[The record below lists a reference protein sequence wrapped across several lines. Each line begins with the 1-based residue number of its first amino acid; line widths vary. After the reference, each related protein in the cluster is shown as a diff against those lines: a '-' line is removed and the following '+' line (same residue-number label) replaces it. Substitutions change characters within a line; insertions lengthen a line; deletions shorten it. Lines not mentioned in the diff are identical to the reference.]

1 MRIGDILLDRRC
13 VAPADLARAIAEQEA
28 TGRRLC
34 SLLIARGLVAH
45 DDAARALAEQRG
57 MPGVLLRHLE
67 GREAGLAYLIPPA
80 LGRTYVALPIGRART
95 GELIVCVRD
104 PSADIQR
111 AVEQAVRG
119 AVVLAVTP
127 ASRLEQLVAAVYGD
141 GKSQDFDVDLTT
153 GPITLPLLGGGG
165 GGGVPQFTL
174 VDLDDERVAKDYTQS
189 GTFGV
194 PRDALPPARA
204 SVPNATPLHGAP
216 ALASSTVPPPLA
228 GPARTQ
234 LPAPAPTL
242 DATLAALE
250 TAASRDEATE
260 LAMGYVAGRWA
271 SSLLVTIKEGAAL
284 GHRGHGAQLGAVE
297 TIALPMSSPSML
309 KIAHDTKRLTLEA
322 PGGAIQDRLGK
333 LLGVPLAPA
342 AAPIIVATRAIGAI
356 AVGDSR
362 HGIGDV
368 DASSD
373 LECVTEAL
381 GLAYARI
388 LLEAKRP

>member
-1 MRIGDILLDRRC
+1 MRIGDILLDRSW
-13 VAPADLARAIAEQEA
+13 VAPADLARAIAEQEQ

-67 GREAGLAYLIPPA
+67 GREVGLAYLIPPA
-80 LGRTYVALPIGRART
+80 LGRTYVALPIGRARG

-153 GPITLPLLGGGG
+153 GPISLPLLGGGAAV
-165 GGGVPQFTL
+165 VPQFML
-174 VDLDDERVAKDYTQS
+174 VDLDDARVAKDHTQS

-194 PRDALPPARA
+194 QREALPPARA
-204 SVPNATPLHGAP
+204 SVPNITPIHGAP
-216 ALASSTVPPPLA
+216 ALASSTAPPPVA
-228 GPARTQ
+228 PPVRTQ
-234 LPAPAPTL
+234 LPTPAPTL
-242 DATLAALE
+242 DATLAALD

-260 LAMGYVAGRWA
+260 LAMAYVAGRWA
-271 SSLLVTIKEGAAL
+271 SSLLVTIKDGAAL

-309 KIAHDTKRLTLEA
+309 KIAHDTRRVTTEA

-333 LLGVPLAPA
+333 LLGVPIAPA

-368 DASSD
+368 DASAE
-373 LECVTEAL
+373 LECVAEAL

-388 LLEAKRP
+388 LLEAKRS